1 MTNSMHAFGTFA
13 LCAGVL
19 ACASGQ
25 QRPSDASVEGN
36 GDSSE
41 NAELSL
47 PRPEIEGSS
56 TAVANTCADRPCS
69 SNSDCCGSTSCG
81 IDPERSHVQR
91 YCLGG

>member
-1 MTNSMHAFGTFA
+1 MSISIGKVGAVA
-13 LCAGVL
+13 ACLGVL

-25 QRPSDASVEGN
+25 QRPSDVSGEGDT
-36 GDSSE
+36 DSSQ

-47 PRPEIEGSS
+47 PRPDRGSSS
-56 TAVANTCADRPCS
+56 TAEANTCAERPCI

-91 YCLGG
+91 YCLGE